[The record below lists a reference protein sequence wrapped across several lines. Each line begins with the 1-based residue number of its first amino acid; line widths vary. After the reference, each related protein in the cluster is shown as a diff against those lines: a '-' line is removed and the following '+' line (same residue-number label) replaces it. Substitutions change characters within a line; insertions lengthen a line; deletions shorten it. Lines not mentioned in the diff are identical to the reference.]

1 MRRYVQLSHPASV
14 SHSPIAL
21 FNLLICDGPV
31 VCDQITLL
39 SLDFV
44 HPPWPRQRPPGVGT
58 VDTETLTEKSRN
70 TDTHT
75 RGFIS
80 HGRYSLTMSLPELL
94 DSALDGEPSV
104 AEVQLGGEDVLV
116 VTPSRTVVYRADG
129 LLSDESTESY
139 PHNAERLTLSV
150 GRRKAK
156 LTLEYGL
163 DGSETLA
170 FPAKRVEQA
179 LHPIL
184 AGVISAAGITEAGE
198 TVHKTFRFS
207 DLTLIVTSKRVIK
220 HIGSAVWDTD
230 FEAFEYSGL
239 TDVDFEEGSV
249 ATSIVLTHNGRQNRF
264 KTPNSDARAV
274 REATVEAVCE
284 FHGVTSIEELREAM
298 ASQEDAEGEAVD
310 RLDFGDGPDPL
321 SAEPGE
327 LESTPT
333 NATQPDSTVDEG
345 LAASLEESDSQSADS
360 PEPTE
365 SAEAAEQRDNQPQAV
380 VESTPESEPA
390 DAEAVDA
397 FEGSPFESA
406 GPVDEDEISTQLA
419 ALTEQVAQQ
428 EQQLAR
434 QAELIETLIEEL
446 RRGR

>member
-1 MRRYVQLSHPASV
+1 
-14 SHSPIAL
+14 
-21 FNLLICDGPV
+21 
-31 VCDQITLL
+31 
-39 SLDFV
+39 
-44 HPPWPRQRPPGVGT
+44 
-58 VDTETLTEKSRN
+58 
-70 TDTHT
+70 
-75 RGFIS
+75 
-80 HGRYSLTMSLPELL
+80 MSLPELL
-94 DSALDGEPSV
+94 ESELDGEPSV

-129 LLSDESTESY
+129 LLSDESVESY
-139 PHNAERLTLSV
+139 PHDAEQVDLSV

-156 LTLEYGL
+156 LSLEYGL
-163 DGSETLA
+163 DGSETLS
-170 FPAKRVEQA
+170 FPAKRVDNV

-249 ATSIVLTHNGRQNRF
+249 ATSVVLTHNGRQNRF

-274 REATVEAVCE
+274 REAIVEAVCE
-284 FHGVTSIEELREAM
+284 FHGVTGIEELREAM
-298 ASQEDAEGEAVD
+298 ASQEDADGEAVD

-321 SAEPGE
+321 SADPSE
-327 LESTPT
+327 LESEPANTSHQ
-333 NATQPDSTVDEG
+333 ADDAESSVDEG
-345 LAASLEESDSQSADS
+345 LVASLEADDATGEATSHAEPPEGAESIDH
-360 PEPTE
+360 
-365 SAEAAEQRDNQPQAV
+365 
-380 VESTPESEPA
+380 SEPA
-390 DAEAVDA
+390 DRSDSIDHAGSGDQSQAVIEREESADA

-406 GPVDEDEISTQLA
+406 GPVDEDDLSAQLA
-419 ALTEQVAQQ
+419 ALTETVEAQQ
-428 EQQLAR
+428 QQLAR
-434 QAELIETLIEEL
+434 QTELIETLIEEL

>member
-1 MRRYVQLSHPASV
+1 
-14 SHSPIAL
+14 
-21 FNLLICDGPV
+21 
-31 VCDQITLL
+31 
-39 SLDFV
+39 
-44 HPPWPRQRPPGVGT
+44 
-58 VDTETLTEKSRN
+58 
-70 TDTHT
+70 
-75 RGFIS
+75 
-80 HGRYSLTMSLPELL
+80 MSLPELL
-94 DSALDGEPSV
+94 ESALDGEPLV

-129 LLSDESTESY
+129 LLSDESIESY
-139 PHNAERLTLSV
+139 PHEAEKVDLSV

-156 LTLEYGL
+156 LTLDYGL

-170 FPAKRVEQA
+170 FPAKRVEKV

-284 FHGVTSIEELREAM
+284 FHGVTSIEELREAT
-298 ASQEDAEGEAVD
+298 ASQEGADGESVDRESTD
-310 RLDFGDGPDPL
+310 RLDFGNGPDPL

-327 LESTPT
+327 LESQPT
-333 NATQPDSTVDEG
+333 NATQTESDTSVDKG
-345 LAASLEESDSQSADS
+345 LAASLDETDSQSAEGS
-360 PEPTE
+360 QPTE
-365 SAEAAEQRDNQPQAV
+365 TQSVDQQAETAQPTDAAQGTDQPQAV
-380 VESTPESEPA
+380 VESSPDEKPAESETF
-390 DAEAVDA
+390 DA

-406 GPVDEDEISTQLA
+406 GPVDEDEISAQIA
-419 ALTEQVAQQ
+419 ALTEKVDQQ

-434 QAELIETLIEEL
+434 QTELIETLIGEL

>member
-1 MRRYVQLSHPASV
+1 
-14 SHSPIAL
+14 
-21 FNLLICDGPV
+21 
-31 VCDQITLL
+31 
-39 SLDFV
+39 
-44 HPPWPRQRPPGVGT
+44 
-58 VDTETLTEKSRN
+58 
-70 TDTHT
+70 
-75 RGFIS
+75 
-80 HGRYSLTMSLPELL
+80 MSLPELL
-94 DSALDGEPSV
+94 ESALDGEPSV

-116 VTPSRTVVYRADG
+116 VTPNRTVVYRADG
-129 LLSDESTESY
+129 LLSDESIESY
-139 PHNAERLTLSV
+139 PHEAEKVDLSV

-156 LTLEYGL
+156 LTLDYGL

-170 FPAKRVEQA
+170 FPAKRVEKV

-274 REATVEAVCE
+274 REAIVEAVCE
-284 FHGVTSIEELREAM
+284 FHGVTSIQELREAM
-298 ASQEDAEGEAVD
+298 ASQEDADGKGVDPESID

-327 LESTPT
+327 LESQPT
-333 NATQPDSTVDEG
+333 NATQTESNTSVDEG
-345 LAASLEESDSQSADS
+345 LAASLDETDTQSADTAQ
-360 PEPTE
+360 PTE
-365 SAEAAEQRDNQPQAV
+365 AQSVDQQTETAQSTDTAQQTDQQQAV
-380 VESTPESEPA
+380 VESSPNGEQA
-390 DAEAVDA
+390 DAETFDA

-406 GPVDEDEISTQLA
+406 GPVDEDDISAQIA
-419 ALTEQVAQQ
+419 ALTEQVDQQ
-428 EQQLAR
+428 ERQLAR

>member
-1 MRRYVQLSHPASV
+1 
-14 SHSPIAL
+14 
-21 FNLLICDGPV
+21 
-31 VCDQITLL
+31 
-39 SLDFV
+39 
-44 HPPWPRQRPPGVGT
+44 
-58 VDTETLTEKSRN
+58 
-70 TDTHT
+70 
-75 RGFIS
+75 
-80 HGRYSLTMSLPELL
+80 MSLPELL
-94 DSALDGEPSV
+94 ESALDGEPSV

-116 VTPSRTVVYRADG
+116 VTPNRTVVYRADG
-129 LLSDESTESY
+129 LLSDESIESY
-139 PHNAERLTLSV
+139 PHEAEKVDLSV

-156 LTLEYGL
+156 LTLDYGL

-170 FPAKRVEQA
+170 FPAKRVEKV

-274 REATVEAVCE
+274 REAIVEAVCE
-284 FHGVTSIEELREAM
+284 FHGVTSIQELREAM
-298 ASQEDAEGEAVD
+298 ASQEDADGKGVDPESID

-327 LESTPT
+327 LESQPT
-333 NATQPDSTVDEG
+333 NATQTESNTSVDEG
-345 LAASLEESDSQSADS
+345 LAASLDETDTQSADTAQ
-360 PEPTE
+360 PTE
-365 SAEAAEQRDNQPQAV
+365 AQSVDRADRD
-380 VESTPESEPA
+380 S
-390 DAEAVDA
+390 
-397 FEGSPFESA
+397 
-406 GPVDEDEISTQLA
+406 PVDRHRSADRDSPVDRHRSADRPAAGRRRILSERRAGRRRDVRCLRRLA
-419 ALTEQVAQQ
+419 V
-428 EQQLAR
+428 R
-434 QAELIETLIEEL
+434 IRWPG
-446 RRGR
+446 RRGRYFGADRRVD

>member
-1 MRRYVQLSHPASV
+1 MR
-14 SHSPIAL
+14 L
-21 FNLLICDGPV
+21 FNLLICIGFV
-31 VCDQITLL
+31 ACDQPPFCGVV
-39 SLDFV
+39 SLDT
-44 HPPWPRQRPPGVGT
+44 QST
-58 VDTETLTEKSRN
+58 VSDREISRN

-94 DSALDGEPSV
+94 ESALDGEPSV

-129 LLSDESTESY
+129 LLSDESIESY
-139 PHNAERLTLSV
+139 PHEAEEVDLSV

-170 FPAKRVEQA
+170 FPAKRVEKV

-274 REATVEAVCE
+274 REAIVEAVCE

-298 ASQEDAEGEAVD
+298 ASQEDGDGEGVDRESTD
-310 RLDFGDGPDPL
+310 RLDFGNGPDPL
-321 SAEPGE
+321 RVLVSPAFFTSLVKMLKFGVMDAR
-327 LESTPT
+327 ST
-333 NATQPDSTVDEG
+333 
-345 LAASLEESDSQSADS
+345 
-360 PEPTE
+360 
-365 SAEAAEQRDNQPQAV
+365 
-380 VESTPESEPA
+380 
-390 DAEAVDA
+390 
-397 FEGSPFESA
+397 
-406 GPVDEDEISTQLA
+406 
-419 ALTEQVAQQ
+419 
-428 EQQLAR
+428 
-434 QAELIETLIEEL
+434 TLVF
-446 RRGR
+446 

>member
-1 MRRYVQLSHPASV
+1 
-14 SHSPIAL
+14 
-21 FNLLICDGPV
+21 
-31 VCDQITLL
+31 
-39 SLDFV
+39 
-44 HPPWPRQRPPGVGT
+44 
-58 VDTETLTEKSRN
+58 
-70 TDTHT
+70 
-75 RGFIS
+75 
-80 HGRYSLTMSLPELL
+80 MSLPELL

-104 AEVQLGGEDVLV
+104 AQVQLGGEDVLV

-129 LLSDESTESY
+129 LLSDESIESY
-139 PHNAERLTLSV
+139 PHDAERVDLSV

-156 LTLEYGL
+156 LTLDYGL
-163 DGSETLA
+163 DGSETLG
-170 FPAKRVEQA
+170 FPAKRVEGV

-207 DLTLIVTSKRVIK
+207 DLTLIVTSRRVIK
-220 HIGSAVWDTD
+220 HIGSAVWDSD
-230 FEAFEYSGL
+230 FEAFAYSGL

-274 REATVEAVCE
+274 REAIVEAVCE

-298 ASQEDAEGEAVD
+298 ANQEDGDSEAAAPESVD

-327 LESTPT
+327 LESTPM
-333 NATQPDSTVDEG
+333 NATQTESTVDED
-345 LAASLEESDSQSADS
+345 LAASLEGTDTQSAATTQSADQS
-360 PEPTE
+360 ADQSTDQSTTTQPTE
-365 SAEAAEQRDNQPQAV
+365 TAQPAEQSAGQQQAV
-380 VESTPESEPA
+380 VESTSEEAAEPET
-390 DAEAVDA
+390 VDA

-406 GPVDEDEISTQLA
+406 GPIDEDDISAQIA
-419 ALTEQVAQQ
+419 ALTEQVEQQ
-428 EQQLAR
+428 ERQLAR
-434 QAELIETLIEEL
+434 QADLIETLIEEL

>member
-1 MRRYVQLSHPASV
+1 
-14 SHSPIAL
+14 
-21 FNLLICDGPV
+21 
-31 VCDQITLL
+31 
-39 SLDFV
+39 
-44 HPPWPRQRPPGVGT
+44 
-58 VDTETLTEKSRN
+58 
-70 TDTHT
+70 
-75 RGFIS
+75 
-80 HGRYSLTMSLPELL
+80 MSLPELL
-94 DSALDGEPSV
+94 ESELDGEPSV

-129 LLSDESTESY
+129 LLSDESVESY
-139 PHNAERLTLSV
+139 PHDAEQVDLSV

-163 DGSETLA
+163 DGSETLS
-170 FPAKRVEQA
+170 FPAKRVDNV

-220 HIGSAVWDTD
+220 HIGSPVWDTD
-230 FEAFEYSGL
+230 FEAFEYGGL

-249 ATSIVLTHNGRQNRF
+249 ATSVVLTHNGRQNRF

-274 REATVEAVCE
+274 REAIVEAVCE

-298 ASQEDAEGEAVD
+298 ANQEDADGEAVD

-321 SAEPGE
+321 SADPGE
-327 LESTPT
+327 LESEPA
-333 NATQPDSTVDEG
+333 NSTQSGDGETSSVDEG
-345 LAASLEESDSQSADS
+345 LVASLEADDSTDETASHAEPAENTESIDHS
-360 PEPTE
+360 EPTDRE
-365 SAEAAEQRDNQPQAV
+365 GSIDHAGSTDQSQAV
-380 VESTPESEPA
+380 IEREEPA
-390 DAEAVDA
+390 DA

-406 GPVDEDEISTQLA
+406 GPVDEDDLSAQLA
-419 ALTEQVAQQ
+419 ALTETVEAQQ
-428 EQQLAR
+428 QQLAR

>member
-1 MRRYVQLSHPASV
+1 
-14 SHSPIAL
+14 
-21 FNLLICDGPV
+21 
-31 VCDQITLL
+31 
-39 SLDFV
+39 
-44 HPPWPRQRPPGVGT
+44 
-58 VDTETLTEKSRN
+58 
-70 TDTHT
+70 
-75 RGFIS
+75 
-80 HGRYSLTMSLPELL
+80 MSLPELL
-94 DSALDGEPSV
+94 ESALDGEPSV

-129 LLSDESTESY
+129 LLSDESIESY
-139 PHNAERLTLSV
+139 PHEAEEVDLSV

-156 LTLEYGL
+156 LTLDYGL

-170 FPAKRVEQA
+170 FPAKRVEKV

-274 REATVEAVCE
+274 REAIVEAVCE
-284 FHGVTSIEELREAM
+284 FHGVTSIQELREAM
-298 ASQEDAEGEAVD
+298 ASQEDGEGVDPESAD
-310 RLDFGDGPDPL
+310 RLDFGNGPDPL

-327 LESTPT
+327 LDSQPT
-333 NATQPDSTVDEG
+333 NATQTESDTSVDEG
-345 LAASLEESDSQSADS
+345 LAASLDETNSQSADGS
-360 PEPTE
+360 QPTE
-365 SAEAAEQRDNQPQAV
+365 AQSADQQAETQPTDTAQRTDQPQAV
-380 VESTPESEPA
+380 VESSPNGEQA
-390 DAEAVDA
+390 DAETFDA

-406 GPVDEDEISTQLA
+406 GPVDEDDISAQIA
-419 ALTEQVAQQ
+419 ALAEKVDQQ
-428 EQQLAR
+428 ERQLAR

>member
-1 MRRYVQLSHPASV
+1 
-14 SHSPIAL
+14 
-21 FNLLICDGPV
+21 
-31 VCDQITLL
+31 
-39 SLDFV
+39 
-44 HPPWPRQRPPGVGT
+44 
-58 VDTETLTEKSRN
+58 
-70 TDTHT
+70 
-75 RGFIS
+75 
-80 HGRYSLTMSLPELL
+80 MSLPELL

-129 LLSDESTESY
+129 LLSDESIESY
-139 PHNAERLTLSV
+139 PHDAERVDLSV

-156 LTLEYGL
+156 LTLDYGL
-163 DGSETLA
+163 DGSETLG
-170 FPAKRVEQA
+170 FPAKRVEGV

-198 TVHKTFRFS
+198 TVHRTFRFS
-207 DLTLIVTSKRVIK
+207 DLTLIVTSRRVIK

-230 FEAFEYSGL
+230 FEAFEYGGL

-274 REATVEAVCE
+274 REAIVEAVCE

-298 ASQEDAEGEAVD
+298 AKQEDGEAAPESVD

-333 NATQPDSTVDEG
+333 NATQTDSTVDEE
-345 LAASLEESDSQSADS
+345 LAASLDSSDGQSADPAQSAEQSADPTQSAEQSAAQS
-360 PEPTE
+360 PDEPTASQ
-365 SAEAAEQRDNQPQAV
+365 SAEAAQPAGQSASQQQAV
-380 VESTPESEPA
+380 VESSPEEIETEP
-390 DAEAVDA
+390 VDA

-406 GPVDEDEISTQLA
+406 GPVDEDDISAQVA
-419 ALTEQVAQQ
+419 ALTEQVEQQ
-428 EQQLAR
+428 ERQLAR
-434 QAELIETLIEEL
+434 QADLIETLIEEL

>member
-1 MRRYVQLSHPASV
+1 
-14 SHSPIAL
+14 
-21 FNLLICDGPV
+21 
-31 VCDQITLL
+31 
-39 SLDFV
+39 
-44 HPPWPRQRPPGVGT
+44 
-58 VDTETLTEKSRN
+58 
-70 TDTHT
+70 
-75 RGFIS
+75 
-80 HGRYSLTMSLPELL
+80 MSLPELL

-104 AEVQLGGEDVLV
+104 AQVQLGGEDVLV

-129 LLSDESTESY
+129 LLSDESIESY
-139 PHNAERLTLSV
+139 PHDAERVDLSV

-156 LTLEYGL
+156 LTLDYGL
-163 DGSETLA
+163 DGSETLG
-170 FPAKRVEQA
+170 FPAKRVEGV

-207 DLTLIVTSKRVIK
+207 DLTLIVTSRRVIK
-220 HIGSAVWDTD
+220 HIGSAVWDSD
-230 FEAFEYSGL
+230 FEAFAYSGL

-274 REATVEAVCE
+274 REAIVEAVCE

-298 ASQEDAEGEAVD
+298 ANQEDGDSEAAAPESVD

-327 LESTPT
+327 LESTPM
-333 NATQPDSTVDEG
+333 NATQTESTVDED
-345 LAASLEESDSQSADS
+345 LAASLEGTDTQSAATTQSADQS
-360 PEPTE
+360 TDQSADQSTTTQPTE
-365 SAEAAEQRDNQPQAV
+365 TAQPAEQSAGQQQAV
-380 VESTPESEPA
+380 VESTSEEAAEPET
-390 DAEAVDA
+390 VDA

-406 GPVDEDEISTQLA
+406 GPIDEDDISAQIA
-419 ALTEQVAQQ
+419 ALTEQVEQQ
-428 EQQLAR
+428 ERQLAR
-434 QAELIETLIEEL
+434 QADLVETLIEEL

>member
-1 MRRYVQLSHPASV
+1 
-14 SHSPIAL
+14 
-21 FNLLICDGPV
+21 
-31 VCDQITLL
+31 
-39 SLDFV
+39 
-44 HPPWPRQRPPGVGT
+44 
-58 VDTETLTEKSRN
+58 
-70 TDTHT
+70 
-75 RGFIS
+75 
-80 HGRYSLTMSLPELL
+80 MSLPELL
-94 DSALDGEPSV
+94 ESALDGEPSV
-104 AEVQLGGEDVLV
+104 AQVQLGGEDVLV

-129 LLSDESTESY
+129 LLSDESIESY
-139 PHNAERLTLSV
+139 PHDAERLDLSV

-156 LTLEYGL
+156 LSLDYGL
-163 DGSETLA
+163 DGSETLG
-170 FPAKRVEQA
+170 FPAKRVEKV

-264 KTPNSDARAV
+264 KTPNDDARAV
-274 REATVEAVCE
+274 REAIVEAVCE
-284 FHGVTSIEELREAM
+284 FHGVTSIDELRRAM
-298 ASQEDAEGEAVD
+298 AGQGEGDAEPVD

-327 LESTPT
+327 LEDTPT
-333 NATQPDSTVDEG
+333 NSTQTAATDTTTDEE
-345 LAASLEESDSQSADS
+345 LAASLEETDTQSTDTAQATNQSQSVDQAQSPDQTGPADTAQS
-360 PEPTE
+360 TE
-365 SAEAAEQRDNQPQAV
+365 QTEAII
-380 VESTPESEPA
+380 ESTPESEPA
-390 DAEAVDA
+390 EAETVDA

-406 GPVDEDEISTQLA
+406 GPVDEEDLSAQIA
-419 ALTEQVAQQ
+419 ALTERVDQQ
-428 EQQLAR
+428 ERQLAR
-434 QAELIETLIEEL
+434 QAELLETLIEEL

>member
-1 MRRYVQLSHPASV
+1 
-14 SHSPIAL
+14 
-21 FNLLICDGPV
+21 
-31 VCDQITLL
+31 
-39 SLDFV
+39 
-44 HPPWPRQRPPGVGT
+44 
-58 VDTETLTEKSRN
+58 
-70 TDTHT
+70 
-75 RGFIS
+75 
-80 HGRYSLTMSLPELL
+80 MSLPELL

-129 LLSDESTESY
+129 LLSDESIESY
-139 PHNAERLTLSV
+139 PHNAERLALSV

-170 FPAKRVEQA
+170 FPAKRVEGV

-220 HIGSAVWDTD
+220 HIGSAVWDSD
-230 FEAFEYSGL
+230 FEAFAYSGL

-274 REATVEAVCE
+274 REAIVEAVCE

-298 ASQEDAEGEAVD
+298 ASQGDGDGEAVD

-327 LESTPT
+327 LESAPT
-333 NATQPDSTVDEG
+333 NATQPDATADEG
-345 LAASLEESDSQSADS
+345 SAASLEESDPQSADN
-360 PEPTE
+360 PQPTE
-365 SAEAAEQRDNQPQAV
+365 TAQTADQATDQPQAV
-380 VESTPESEPA
+380 VESAPEAEPA
-390 DAEAVDA
+390 DTETVDA

-406 GPVDEDEISTQLA
+406 GPVDEDEISAQLA
-419 ALTEQVAQQ
+419 ALTEKVDQQ
-428 EQQLAR
+428 ERQLAR

>member
-1 MRRYVQLSHPASV
+1 
-14 SHSPIAL
+14 
-21 FNLLICDGPV
+21 
-31 VCDQITLL
+31 
-39 SLDFV
+39 
-44 HPPWPRQRPPGVGT
+44 
-58 VDTETLTEKSRN
+58 
-70 TDTHT
+70 
-75 RGFIS
+75 
-80 HGRYSLTMSLPELL
+80 MSLPELL
-94 DSALDGEPSV
+94 ESELDGEPAV

-129 LLSDESTESY
+129 LLSDESVESY
-139 PHNAERLTLSV
+139 PHDAEEVDLSV

-163 DGSETLA
+163 DGSETLS
-170 FPAKRVEQA
+170 FPAKRVDNV

-220 HIGSAVWDTD
+220 HIGSAVWDAD
-230 FEAFEYSGL
+230 FEAFAYDGL

-249 ATSIVLTHNGRQNRF
+249 ATSVVLTHNGRQNRF

-274 REATVEAVCE
+274 REAIVEAVCE

-298 ASQEDAEGEAVD
+298 ANQEDAEGEAVD

-321 SAEPGE
+321 SADPGE
-327 LESTPT
+327 LESEPA
-333 NATQPDSTVDEG
+333 NSTQPGDSESSVDEE
-345 LAASLEESDSQSADS
+345 LVASLEADDSTGETTSHAE
-360 PEPTE
+360 PTEPTE
-365 SAEAAEQRDNQPQAV
+365 SIEHSKPADRAESIDHSGSTDQSQAV
-380 VESTPESEPA
+380 IEREEPA
-390 DAEAVDA
+390 DA

-406 GPVDEDEISTQLA
+406 GPVDEDDLSAQLA
-419 ALTEQVAQQ
+419 ALTETVEAQQ
-428 EQQLAR
+428 QQLAR
-434 QAELIETLIEEL
+434 QTELIETLIEEL

>member
-1 MRRYVQLSHPASV
+1 
-14 SHSPIAL
+14 
-21 FNLLICDGPV
+21 
-31 VCDQITLL
+31 
-39 SLDFV
+39 
-44 HPPWPRQRPPGVGT
+44 
-58 VDTETLTEKSRN
+58 
-70 TDTHT
+70 
-75 RGFIS
+75 
-80 HGRYSLTMSLPELL
+80 MSLPELL

-170 FPAKRVEQA
+170 FPAKRVEKV

-274 REATVEAVCE
+274 REAIVEAVCE
-284 FHGVTSIEELREAM
+284 FHGVTSIEELREAT
-298 ASQEDAEGEAVD
+298 ASQEGADGESVDRESTD
-310 RLDFGDGPDPL
+310 RLDFGNGPDPL

-327 LESTPT
+327 LESQPT
-333 NATQPDSTVDEG
+333 NATQTESDTSVDKG
-345 LAASLEESDSQSADS
+345 LAASLDETDSQSAEGS
-360 PEPTE
+360 QPTE
-365 SAEAAEQRDNQPQAV
+365 TQSVDQQAETAQPTDAAQGTDQPQAV
-380 VESTPESEPA
+380 VESSPDEKPAESETF
-390 DAEAVDA
+390 DA

-406 GPVDEDEISTQLA
+406 GPVDEDEISAQIA
-419 ALTEQVAQQ
+419 ALTEKVDQQ

-434 QAELIETLIEEL
+434 QTELIETLIGEL

>member
-1 MRRYVQLSHPASV
+1 
-14 SHSPIAL
+14 
-21 FNLLICDGPV
+21 
-31 VCDQITLL
+31 
-39 SLDFV
+39 
-44 HPPWPRQRPPGVGT
+44 
-58 VDTETLTEKSRN
+58 
-70 TDTHT
+70 
-75 RGFIS
+75 
-80 HGRYSLTMSLPELL
+80 MSLPELL
-94 DSALDGEPSV
+94 ESALDGEPSV

-116 VTPSRTVVYRADG
+116 VTPNRTVVYRADG
-129 LLSDESTESY
+129 LLSDESIESY
-139 PHNAERLTLSV
+139 PHEAEKVDLSV

-156 LTLEYGL
+156 LTLDYGL

-170 FPAKRVEQA
+170 FPAKRVEKV

-274 REATVEAVCE
+274 REAIVEAVCE
-284 FHGVTSIEELREAM
+284 FHGVTSIQELREAM
-298 ASQEDAEGEAVD
+298 ASQEDADGKGVDPESID

-327 LESTPT
+327 LESQPT
-333 NATQPDSTVDEG
+333 NATQTESNTSVDEG
-345 LAASLEESDSQSADS
+345 LAASLDETDTQSADTAQ
-360 PEPTE
+360 PTE
-365 SAEAAEQRDNQPQAV
+365 AQSVDQQTETAQSTDTAQQTETAQSTDTAQQTETAQSTDTAQQTETAQSTDTAQQTDQQQAV
-380 VESTPESEPA
+380 VESSPNGEQA
-390 DAEAVDA
+390 DAETFDA

-406 GPVDEDEISTQLA
+406 GPVDEDDISAQIA
-419 ALTEQVAQQ
+419 ALTEQVDQQ
-428 EQQLAR
+428 ERQLAR

>member
-1 MRRYVQLSHPASV
+1 
-14 SHSPIAL
+14 
-21 FNLLICDGPV
+21 
-31 VCDQITLL
+31 
-39 SLDFV
+39 
-44 HPPWPRQRPPGVGT
+44 
-58 VDTETLTEKSRN
+58 
-70 TDTHT
+70 
-75 RGFIS
+75 
-80 HGRYSLTMSLPELL
+80 MSLPELL

-104 AEVQLGGEDVLV
+104 AQVQLGGEDVLV

-129 LLSDESTESY
+129 LLSDESIESY
-139 PHNAERLTLSV
+139 PHDAERVDLSV

-156 LTLEYGL
+156 LTLDYGL
-163 DGSETLA
+163 DGSETLG
-170 FPAKRVEQA
+170 FPAKRVEGV

-207 DLTLIVTSKRVIK
+207 DLTLIVTSRRVIK
-220 HIGSAVWDTD
+220 HIGSAVWDSD
-230 FEAFEYSGL
+230 FEAFAYSGL

-274 REATVEAVCE
+274 REAIVEAVCE

-298 ASQEDAEGEAVD
+298 ANQEDADGEAAAPESVD

-327 LESTPT
+327 LESTPM
-333 NATQPDSTVDEG
+333 NATQTESTVDED
-345 LAASLEESDSQSADS
+345 LAASLEGTDTQSAATTQSADQS
-360 PEPTE
+360 ADQSTDQSTTTQPTE
-365 SAEAAEQRDNQPQAV
+365 TAQPAGQSAGQQQAV
-380 VESTPESEPA
+380 VESTSEEAAEPET
-390 DAEAVDA
+390 VDA

-406 GPVDEDEISTQLA
+406 GPIDEDDISAQIA
-419 ALTEQVAQQ
+419 ALTEQVEQQ
-428 EQQLAR
+428 ERQLAR
-434 QAELIETLIEEL
+434 QADLIETLIEEL